1 MAMNNYFDFAENDF
15 QYFLHSYKSGFVAN
29 AMAADAQEICEKYM
43 KHIVDTYCNNSDSMQ
58 EEAELNSVMR
68 TYNLTKLYRFIE
80 NKTGLQFSTEFKSAM
95 NAVNGFYFTARYPG
109 DESIEVTK
117 EDLDICNDAVFKCRN
132 EIIKLQEIL
141 ENKRKQILSEHP
153 MS

>member
-1 MAMNNYFDFAENDF
+1 
-15 QYFLHSYKSGFVAN
+15 
-29 AMAADAQEICEKYM
+29 
-43 KHIVDTYCNNSDSMQ
+43 
-58 EEAELNSVMR
+58 
-68 TYNLTKLYRFIE
+68 
-80 NKTGLQFSTEFKSAM
+80 M